1 MKGLI
6 KISLI
11 VFALNLSNKLY
22 GQAGFFG
29 TVVATNTRDA
39 STPTLTLTVPNTCN
53 DVGNLKSGR
62 IQVRNLSGRT
72 ANNYISS
79 QSCFTIGSLGSN
91 RNVWVNVTIPAGSG
105 IDGFYFYSST
115 AGVTPQPTSGTNL
128 RTAIIQVYNNTTCRP
143 ALQCGS
149 TWDNAI
155 TDIRGAAPHIRSS
168 GTERVDVVP
177 GNTYRIEISTTTFST
192 DPNYNFDVFVVPLGP
207 VPANTNCANAIPF
220 TNQLACNLGAKAACN
235 TNIPNCAL
243 TLENSVFYSFVKPG
257 PGPFEISITDVSCEG
272 GGNNLQS
279 AIYLASTAN
288 CNTQLNTV
296 GNQIANQCFSGSY
309 TYTID
314 NNDPPGTEYIIW
326 FDGNAGA
333 ACTWG
338 IEVVA
343 PCEPPTINLAAV
355 SGSTCENE
363 PVTISGNTFGG
374 GTNTV
379 TFTHNGNGS
388 ITPSVNATPF
398 SFTYTP
404 GALDAGN
411 TIVIT
416 ATTNSAGAGCDSV
429 FQTYSLTVNPAPAAS
444 FSGLNSPY
452 CLTDASINLVPD
464 LSGGFFTGTGVSGN
478 TFNPSIAGQGVH
490 VITYNITSGGCSNSS
505 TQTITVNPIV
515 DPVFNPLP
523 PICTGDPAPLL
534 PSVSQNGISGSW
546 DPSTVSNTMPASY
559 IFTPTPGQCARSIT
573 LNTIIST
580 SPITSVIFHN

>member
-11 VFALNLSNKLY
+11 VLALTLSNEIFA
-22 GQAGFFG
+22 QAGHFG
-29 TVVATNTRDA
+29 TVIATNSRDA
-39 STPTLTLTVPNTCN
+39 STPTLTLTAPNTCI

-72 ANNYISS
+72 ANNYINS
-79 QSCFTIGSLGSN
+79 QSCFTIGSLASN

-105 IDGFYFYSST
+105 VTGLYFYSST
-115 AGVTPQPTSGTNL
+115 AGVAPQPLTSTNL
-128 RTAIIQVYNNTTCRP
+128 RSAIIQIYNNNTCAP
-143 ALQCGS
+143 ALHCGS
-149 TWDNAI
+149 TWSNAI
-155 TDIRGAAPHIRSS
+155 TDIRIAAPHIRSV
-168 GTERVDVVP
+168 GTERMDVVP

-207 VPANTNCANAIPF
+207 VPTNTNCANAIPF
-220 TNQLACNLGAKAACN
+220 TNQIACNLGAKAACN
-235 TNIPNCAL
+235 TNIPNCAF

-272 GGNNLQS
+272 GGNDLQT

-309 TYTID
+309 TYTI
-314 NNDPPGTEYIIW
+314 NNADPPGTEYIIW

-343 PCEPPTINLAAV
+343 PCEPPTINLASV

-379 TFTHNGNGS
+379 TFSHNGNGT
-388 ITPSVNATPF
+388 ITSSVNATPF

-404 GALDAGN
+404 GSLDAGN
-411 TIVIT
+411 TVTIT
-416 ATTNSAGAGCDSV
+416 ATTNTPGAGCDAV
-429 FQTYSLTVNPAPAAS
+429 FQTYTLTVNPAPTAN
-444 FSGLNSPY
+444 FSGLNGPY
-452 CLTDASINLVPD
+452 CISDAAVILVPD
-464 LSGGFFTGTGVSGN
+464 LSGGAFSGTGVSGN
-478 TFNPSIAGQGVH
+478 TFDPSVAGQGDH
-490 VITYNITSGGCSNSS
+490 DITYIVTVGGCSNS
-505 TQTITVNPIV
+505 TIQTITVNPLI
-515 DPVFNPLP
+515 DPVL
-523 PICTGDPAPLL
+523 
-534 PSVSQNGISGSW
+534 Q
-546 DPSTVSNTMPASY
+546 
-559 IFTPTPGQCARSIT
+559 SIT
-573 LNTIIST
+573 AYMFLETRLLYFQL
-580 SPITSVIFHN
+580 FHRMG